1 MTKDKGQ
8 GVLNQEALAAI
19 ALASRQSFLYEE
31 APDHLATLE
40 KGIEQLRQGGQEYT
54 PIIRAA
60 HSLKGGAGLAS
71 MPELS
76 RLAHKLEDLLIAL
89 RFGRVAARET
99 ADKLLSQTLDRIAEQ
114 LLAAMSNQNVPGGT
128 QKVEATT
135 AALEAFLAELP
146 TATDAELEPVAS
158 SSFQQPS
165 FYKTALTEDLEEC
178 LQRLEADMTDAAAV
192 ASFVEEATLL
202 GETLGLTWLQELA
215 AEMGTAVG
223 QELPEAAVSEIISRI
238 RTSRREFLNGTTPS
252 PPPDTTPPPP
262 ELFTNPVSEERN
274 SVGNETSTSETGLP
288 IPQRFLK
295 YLILQPQAAPIP
307 GLLQVRVPL
316 TRLEEMGDRAAEL
329 LAQCQRLQN
338 TTNPDIP
345 PAIAAIRSGLE
356 ALSTDI
362 TNLRLVPFRQI
373 ADRYHTPLDSLK
385 QKYHK
390 QVQLRVQDPENL
402 VDQVILEQLQ
412 APLTHLFRNAF
423 DHGIELPVERKVLGK
438 PPIATITLT
447 ATTRRS
453 HLEITIT
460 DDGRGIDIETVYQ
473 RAVEKGLIPRNRVS
487 EETNSVANQKSSSET
502 RSLPQLPTEEI
513 LKFLFTPGFSTAKQ
527 VTDLSGRGVGLDVVL
542 SQVSRLGGSLELA
555 TNPGYGTKFIITVP
569 LTQTVLPLYFFHCGG
584 ASLALPSSDII
595 DILDMSD
602 TTDSPEEIIWKNQS
616 LPLFNLANILPYGRQ
631 ARRLIPASAAQ
642 SPETGFLSSS
652 LFSSEVLHRNPVS
665 IIIDIGQKVALLV
678 DNISAKLSAAVK
690 PFDATLTVPAWLE
703 GWTLGSSGEVVPVL
717 SGASLAEIIPLTTV
731 PAQPTI
737 LVVDDSLALRRTLEM
752 LLSQAGFAVVT
763 CNDGREALA
772 ALTENAARFNLVIS
786 DLEMPHLDGFGLL
799 AAIKNHP
806 TWRRLPVAMLTSQN
820 TPYHRRRALELGAA
834 VYITK
839 PFEPAA
845 ILASLSGLG
854 LPKISDI
861 IA

>member
-1 MTKDKGQ
+1 MK
-8 GVLNQEALAAI
+8 GVLNQEELAAI

-40 KGIEQLRQGGQEYT
+40 KGIEQLRQGGEEYT

-89 RFGRVAARET
+89 RSGRITARDT
-99 ADKLLSQTLDRIAEQ
+99 ANRLLSQTLDRIAEQ
-114 LLAAMSNQNVPGGT
+114 LLAAMGNQELPEGT
-128 QKVEATT
+128 QKLEATT
-135 AALEAFLAELP
+135 AALEAFLAQLP
-146 TATDAELEPVAS
+146 TATDAEPEPVAF

-178 LQRLEADMTDAAAV
+178 LQRLEADITSAAAV

-202 GETLGLTWLQELA
+202 GETLGLTWLRDMA
-215 AEMGTAVG
+215 AEMEAVSG
-223 QELPEAAVSEIISRI
+223 DTLPEAAISEIISRI
-238 RTSRREFLNGTTPS
+238 RTSRTEFLTGTTPS
-252 PPPDTTPPPP
+252 PETTPPPEITP
-262 ELFTNPVSEERN
+262 PL
-274 SVGNETSTSETGLP
+274 ETSPPPRDDRGGEGGVGANPPIVNSQ

-295 YLILQPQAAPIP
+295 YLILQPQAAPPP
-307 GLLQVRVPL
+307 GFLQVRVPL
-316 TRLEEMGDRAAEL
+316 SRLEAMGDRAAEL
-329 LAQCQRLQN
+329 LAQCQRLQD
-338 TTNPDIP
+338 TTNSHIP
-345 PAIAAIRSGLE
+345 AAITAIRSRLE
-356 ALSTDI
+356 ALSADI
-362 TNLRLVPFRQI
+362 TELRLVPFRQI
-373 ADRYHTPLDSLK
+373 ADRYHTPLESLK

-390 QVQLRVQDPENL
+390 QVQLQIEGQENL

-423 DHGIELPVERKVLGK
+423 DHGIELPVERKALGK
-438 PPIATITLT
+438 PPIATITLA

-473 RAVEKGLIPRNRVS
+473 RAVEKGL
-487 EETNSVANQKSSSET
+487 TNQDYH
-502 RSLPQLPTEEI
+502 QLTTEEI
-513 LKFLFTPGFSTAKQ
+513 LKFLFTPGFSTAKS

-569 LTQTVLPLYFFHCGG
+569 LTQTVLPLYFFQCGG
-584 ASLALPSSDII
+584 ASLALPASDII
-595 DILDMSD
+595 DIIDMSD
-602 TTDSPEEIIWKNQS
+602 TTERPEEIIWQNQS

-631 ARRLIPASAAQ
+631 ARRLIPASTAQ
-642 SPETGFLSSS
+642 SPETGFLKNQ
-652 LFSSEVLHRNPVS
+652 V
-665 IIIDIGQKVALLV
+665 IIIDIGQKVGLLV
-678 DNISAKLSAAVK
+678 DNISTQLSAAVK
-690 PFDATLTVPAWLE
+690 PFDPTLPVPAWVE
-703 GWTLGSSGEVVPVL
+703 GWTWGSRGEVVPML
-717 SGASLAEIIPLTTV
+717 SGAALKPLIPVSTA
-731 PAQPTI
+731 PAQTTI
-737 LVVDDSLALRRTLEM
+737 LVVDDSPAVRRTLEM
-752 LLSQAGFAVVT
+752 VLSAAGFAVVT
-763 CNDGREALA
+763 GNDGQEGIA
-772 ALTENAARFNLVIS
+772 ALTENAARFSLVIS
-786 DLEMPHLDGFGLL
+786 DLEMPNLDGFGLL

-806 TWRRLPVAMLTSQN
+806 IWRQLPVAMLTSQN

-834 VYITK
+834 VYLTK
-839 PFEPAA
+839 PFEPGT

>member
-1 MTKDKGQ
+1 MK
-8 GVLNQEALAAI
+8 GVLNQEELAAI

-40 KGIEQLRQGGQEYT
+40 KGIEQLRQGGEEYT

-89 RFGRVAARET
+89 RSGRITARDT
-99 ADKLLSQTLDRIAEQ
+99 ANRLLSQTLDRIAEQ
-114 LLAAMSNQNVPGGT
+114 LLAAMGNQELPEGP
-128 QKVEATT
+128 QKLEATT
-135 AALEAFLAELP
+135 AALEEFLAQLP
-146 TATDAELEPVAS
+146 TATDAEAEPEPVAF

-178 LQRLEADMTDAAAV
+178 LQRLEADITSAAAV

-202 GETLGLTWLQELA
+202 GETLGLTWLRDMA
-215 AEMGTAVG
+215 AEMEAVSG
-223 QELPEAAVSEIISRI
+223 DTLPEAAISEIISRI
-238 RTSRREFLNGTTPS
+238 RTSRTEFLTGTTPS
-252 PPPDTTPPPP
+252 PETTPPPEITP
-262 ELFTNPVSEERN
+262 PP
-274 SVGNETSTSETGLP
+274 ETSPPPRDDRAGEGGVGASLP
-288 IPQRFLK
+288 IFNSQIPQRFLK
-295 YLILQPQAAPIP
+295 YLILQPQAAPPP

-316 TRLEEMGDRAAEL
+316 SRLEAMGDRAAEL
-329 LAQCQRLQN
+329 LAQCQRLQD

-345 PAIAAIRSGLE
+345 AAITAIRSRLE
-356 ALSTDI
+356 ALSADI
-362 TNLRLVPFRQI
+362 TELRLVPFRQI
-373 ADRYHTPLDSLK
+373 ADRYHTPLESLK
-385 QKYHK
+385 QQYHK
-390 QVQLRVQDPENL
+390 QVQLQIEGQENL

-423 DHGIELPVERKVLGK
+423 DHGIELPVERKALGK
-438 PPIATITLT
+438 PPIATITLA

-473 RAVEKGLIPRNRVS
+473 RAVEKGL
-487 EETNSVANQKSSSET
+487 TNQDYH
-502 RSLPQLPTEEI
+502 QLTTAEI
-513 LKFLFTPGFSTAKQ
+513 LKFIFTPGFSTAKR

-569 LTQTVLPLYFFHCGG
+569 LTQTVLPLYFFQCGG
-584 ASLALPSSDII
+584 ASLALPASDII

-602 TTDSPEEIIWKNQS
+602 TTERPEEIIWQNQS
-616 LPLFNLANILPYGRQ
+616 IPLFNLTNILPYGRQ
-631 ARRLIPASAAQ
+631 ARRIINASAAQ
-642 SPETGFLSSS
+642 SPETGCLSSS
-652 LFSSEVLHRNPVS
+652 LLKPSPPAPLPPGERGEMFSSEVLHRKPVS
-665 IIIDIGQKVALLV
+665 IIIDIGQKIGLLV

-690 PFDATLTVPAWLE
+690 PFDPTLPVPAWVE
-703 GWTLGSSGEVVPVL
+703 GWTWGSRGEVVPML
-717 SGASLAEIIPLTTV
+717 SGASLAEIIPVSTA
-731 PAQPTI
+731 PAQTTI
-737 LVVDDSLALRRTLEM
+737 LVVDDSPAVRRTLEM
-752 LLSQAGFAVVT
+752 VLSAAGFAVVT
-763 CNDGREALA
+763 GNDGQEGIA
-772 ALTENAARFNLVIS
+772 ALTENAARFSLVIS
-786 DLEMPHLDGFGLL
+786 DLEMPNLDGFGLL

-806 TWRRLPVAMLTSQN
+806 IWRRLPVAMLTSQN

-834 VYITK
+834 VYLTK
-839 PFEPAA
+839 PFEPAT